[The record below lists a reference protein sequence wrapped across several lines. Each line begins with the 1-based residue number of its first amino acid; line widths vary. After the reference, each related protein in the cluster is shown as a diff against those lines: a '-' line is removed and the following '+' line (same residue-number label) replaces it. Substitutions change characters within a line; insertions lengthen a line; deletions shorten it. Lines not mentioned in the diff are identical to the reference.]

1 MNRSTFQHLA
11 WLFVP
16 LATLPAMAVAEN
28 STVNGLA
35 PALELQQVVVTATKQ
50 ATAVDVSKVPITI
63 SAYTERQLNAQG
75 VHSIAQIAAMTPGVH
90 FTEQNQ
96 YGGSAQTNIE
106 IRGIQSRTGAPTT
119 GIYYDDTPIL
129 VSANEFNNGATLLY
143 PVVFDMQR
151 VEVLQGPQGTLFG
164 NSAEGGAVRF
174 IPTPASLSRSSTLAE
189 ISASDTRYGAPSYEI
204 GVAHGGPAVDG
215 RLGLRASVYYRR
227 DGGWI
232 DRCEPLV
239 ARPGCGPILGHDVNS
254 EETEAFRLGAT
265 WKPIASLRIIPN
277 LYYQRVHY
285 ADGGGYEIADSNPSA
300 GRYRFA
306 LRYPI
311 PATDKMFIPTLKI
324 EDTLAA
330 NMLLTSITS
339 YVWQNQVYANS
350 YTEYQDFA
358 FFGNPYPLSP
368 TDYAQAVYTT
378 NRNDLYEEL
387 RVASIHPVAGVL
399 NWVAGLF
406 LQNAHQFD
414 HSRVVHPDLPQLIE
428 QFYGQTIEQVLG
440 VGPYLGKYV
449 YWADSPTNDKQVAV
463 FGHGDLKLTRT
474 LKLNVGLRW
483 SHFTSSSTLFLAGP
497 FNGGNF
503 SFAGGASSS
512 AVTPQ
517 AGLSWQPTRSSLYYV
532 SAAKGYR
539 AGGVNDQTTSLIP
552 TCHVSAPV
560 SIKPDS
566 LWSYEIGSKN
576 FFFRRRASVDASVY
590 YVTWNNIQNFTDIP
604 QCGIGATLN
613 LGDVVSKGFDV
624 STQALLTRHLRADLD
639 VAYTDAY
646 FKNTVIVPTGGI
658 GQIVTAGDRVAGAS
672 DTSGPPV
679 PPWSISLSGEYDF
692 EVFGQD
698 LYASLQDLFDSR
710 NNGPFFTHDP
720 NNVELYDPTLPT
732 DPSTNM
738 LNLRLGWR
746 MFDGW
751 NIKLFADNVL
761 NAHPQLSVNHA
772 LPSDPRLS
780 ASTFRPLTIGIAATY
795 DP

>member
-1 MNRSTFQHLA
+1 MNRHIILELA
-11 WLFVP
+11 CLLAP
-16 LATLPAMAVAEN
+16 LTGLPATA
-28 STVNGLA
+28 LA
-35 PALELQQVVVTATKQ
+35 AGSAAGEPGPALQLQEVVVTATKQ

-63 SAYTERQLNAQG
+63 SAYSARQLAAQG
-75 VHSIAQIAAMTPGVH
+75 ANSIAEIAAMTPGVH
-90 FTEQNQ
+90 FTQQNQ

-106 IRGIQSRTGAPTT
+106 IRGIQSRTGDPTT
-119 GIYYDDTPIL
+119 GIYYEDTPIL

-143 PVVFDMQR
+143 PIPFDMER

-174 IPTPASLSRSSTLAE
+174 IPAAPGLTQSSTLGQL
-189 ISASDTRYGAPSYEI
+189 SVSDTRYGAPGYEAGI
-204 GVAHGGPAVDG
+204 AHGGPVIDDQ
-215 RLGLRASVYYRR
+215 LGWRGSAYYRR

-232 DRCEPLV
+232 DRCAPLIGQS
-239 ARPGCGPILGHDVNS
+239 GCGPILGHNVNS
-254 EETEAFRLGAT
+254 DETEAFRLGAL
-265 WKPIASLRIIPN
+265 WAPNGSLRITPN

-285 ADGGGYEIADSNPSA
+285 DDGGGYEIADSDPSA

-311 PATDKMFIPTLKI
+311 PATDKMFIPSLKI
-324 EDTLAA
+324 EGDLGHD
-330 NMLLTSITS
+330 MLLTSITS
-339 YVWQNQVYANS
+339 YVWQNQNYENS
-350 YTEYQDFA
+350 YTEYQDYA
-358 FFGNPYPLSP
+358 FFGIPYALGP
-368 TDYAQAVYTT
+368 TDYAQADYITE
-378 NRNDLYEEL
+378 RNDLYQEL
-387 RVASIHPVAGVL
+387 RIASKSPVDGIL
-399 NWVAGLF
+399 NWVGGVF
-406 LQNAHQFD
+406 LQDARQVD

-449 YWADSPTNDKQVAV
+449 YWADSPTNEKQVAL
-463 FGHGDLKLTRT
+463 FGHADISLTRT
-474 LKLNVGLRW
+474 VKLNAGLRW
-483 SHFTSSSTLFLAGP
+483 SHFKTDSTLFLAGP

-517 AGLSWQPTRSSLYYV
+517 AGLTWQPNSASLYYI
-532 SAAKGYR
+532 SAGKGYR
-539 AGGVNDQTTSLIP
+539 TGGVNDQTTSLIP
-552 TCHVSAPV
+552 TCHVAAPV

-566 LWSYEIGSKN
+566 LWSYEIGTKD
-576 FFFRRRASVDASVY
+576 FFLQRRVALDASAF
-590 YVTWNNIQNFTDIP
+590 YVAWNNIQNFTDIP
-604 QCGIGATLN
+604 QCGIGATFN
-613 LGDVVSKGFDV
+613 LGDVVSKGFNLA
-624 STQALLTRHLRADLD
+624 TEALLTEHLKADLD

-646 FKNTVIVPTGGI
+646 FKNTVIVPAGGI

-692 EVFGQD
+692 RMFDRD
-698 LYASLQDLFDSR
+698 LYLSLQDVFDSR

-720 NNVELYDPTLPT
+720 NNVELYDPSLPT
-732 DPSTNM
+732 DPSTNL

-746 MFDGW
+746 LIDGW
-751 NIKLFADNVL
+751 NVKLYANNVL

-780 ASTFRPLTIGIAATY
+780 ASTFRPLTIGISATY
-795 DP
+795 HP